1 MRPKAP
7 YPNVAPPDPL
17 AAPHAGG
24 GRVGALLL
32 GPDVQKGY
40 VDDTTLNHF
49 SLLRL
54 VQDSFDLQ
62 PLGYSEQ
69 ATKVPV
75 AVFSTSTPRGRR

>member
-1 MRPKAP
+1 MRPSARRWRSG
-7 YPNVAPPDPL
+7 
-17 AAPHAGG
+17 GG

-54 VQDSFDLQ
+54 VQDSFDLP

-69 ATKVPV
+69 ATKVP
-75 AVFSTSTPRGRR
+75 AAIFGSSKPSGRR

>member
-1 MRPKAP
+1 M
-7 YPNVAPPDPL
+7 
-17 AAPHAGG
+17 
-24 GRVGALLL
+24 
-32 GPDVQKGY
+32 QKGY